1 MNRAERSTIYNT
13 QEKPTIRFI
22 RKRNNHDGYTRKVDK
37 ARETMICTQKRQMI
51 YEREVIRYIRKKDER
66 NTQEK
71 QDDIRKNLNQ
81 LRNTQEKQDDIR
93 NNL

>member
-1 MNRAERSTIYNT
+1 
-13 QEKPTIRFI
+13 
-22 RKRNNHDGYTRKVDK
+22 
-37 ARETMICTQKRQMI
+37 MI